1 MSISLLLTILI
12 YNKGRYFNNNYK
24 GRDNEMKD
32 YFGYVG
38 KICVITGAASG
49 MGKAATEMLVDL
61 GARVYALDWT
71 DVNIDGIEKYIHTD
85 LSQKESIN
93 QAFQEIPNHIDS
105 FFGIAGVSGAK
116 CDFITTTKIDLI
128 SNKYICEEILANRM
142 SEGGSIAFMTSTG
155 GIGWEKEGNKKVYL
169 PVLEARG
176 WEATVEVL
184 EKSILSQ
191 LPGTLGYP
199 FSKLAM
205 NYYVAKLQKEFS
217 SKGIRVNAV
226 LPGSTDTGLKDEFTN
241 MAGGEE
247 ELLKHCGYA
256 HRLAQSQEMGKPI
269 VFLNSDMASYIS
281 GELMIVDYGST
292 IEETAQ
298 IKEAA
303 ATIDLSALLEHIAN
317 MKG

>member
-1 MSISLLLTILI
+1 M
-12 YNKGRYFNNNYK
+12 
-24 GRDNEMKD
+24 
-32 YFGYVG
+32 
-38 KICVITGAASG
+38 
-49 MGKAATEMLVDL
+49 
-61 GARVYALDWT
+61 
-71 DVNIDGIEKYIHTD
+71 
-85 LSQKESIN
+85 
-93 QAFQEIPNHIDS
+93 
-105 FFGIAGVSGAK
+105 
-116 CDFITTTKIDLI
+116 I

-169 PVLEARG
+169 PVLEAKG

-281 GELMIVDYGST
+281 GELMIVDYGSRST
-292 IEETAQ
+292 RG
-298 IKEAA
+298 EALWLHQSMRL
-303 ATIDLSALLEHIAN
+303 DRL
-317 MKG
+317 

>member
-1 MSISLLLTILI
+1 
-12 YNKGRYFNNNYK
+12 
-24 GRDNEMKD
+24 MKD
-32 YFGYVG
+32 YFGYAG
-38 KICVITGAASG
+38 KICVVTGAASG
-49 MGKAATEMLVDL
+49 MGKATAEMLVDL
-61 GARVYALDWT
+61 GAKVYALDWAT
-71 DVNIDGIEKYIHTD
+71 VNIEGIEKYICTD
-85 LSQKESIN
+85 LSQKDSIDK
-93 QAFQEIPNHIDS
+93 AFEAIPQQIDS

-169 PVLEARG
+169 PVLEAKG

>member
-1 MSISLLLTILI
+1 
-12 YNKGRYFNNNYK
+12 
-24 GRDNEMKD
+24 MKD

-38 KICVITGAASG
+38 KICVVTGAASG
-49 MGKAATEMLVDL
+49 MGKATAEMLVDL
-61 GARVYALDWT
+61 GAKVYALDWA
-71 DVNIDGIEKYIHTD
+71 DVNINGIEKYIHTD
-85 LSQKESIN
+85 LSQKESID
-93 QAFQEIPNHIDS
+93 QAFQEIPDHVDS

-116 CDFITTTKIDLI
+116 CDFITTAKIDLI
-128 SNKYICEEILANRM
+128 SNKYICEEILVHRM
-142 SEGGSIAFMTSTG
+142 GKGGSIAFMTSTG

-169 PVLEARG
+169 PVLEAKG
-176 WEATVEVL
+176 WQDSVVVL
-184 EKSILSQ
+184 EKSILSH

-205 NYYVAKLQKEFS
+205 NYYVAKLQGEFS

-241 MAGGEE
+241 MAGGED

-256 HRLAQSQEMGKPI
+256 HRLAKSQEMGEPI

-303 ATIDLSALLEHIAN
+303 TTIDLSAILEHIAS
-317 MKG
+317 MKK

>member
-1 MSISLLLTILI
+1 
-12 YNKGRYFNNNYK
+12 
-24 GRDNEMKD
+24 MKD
-32 YFGYVG
+32 YFGYAG
-38 KICVITGAASG
+38 KICVVTGAASG
-49 MGKAATEMLVDL
+49 MGKATAEMLVDL
-61 GARVYALDWT
+61 GAKVYALDWAT
-71 DVNIDGIEKYIHTD
+71 VNIEGIEKYICTD
-85 LSQKESIN
+85 LSQKDSIDK
-93 QAFQEIPNHIDS
+93 AFEAIPQQIDS

-116 CDFITTTKIDLI
+116 CDFITTAKIDLI

-169 PVLEARG
+169 PVLEAKG

>member
-1 MSISLLLTILI
+1 
-12 YNKGRYFNNNYK
+12 
-24 GRDNEMKD
+24 
-32 YFGYVG
+32 
-38 KICVITGAASG
+38 
-49 MGKAATEMLVDL
+49 
-61 GARVYALDWT
+61 
-71 DVNIDGIEKYIHTD
+71 
-85 LSQKESIN
+85 
-93 QAFQEIPNHIDS
+93 
-105 FFGIAGVSGAK
+105 
-116 CDFITTTKIDLI
+116 
-128 SNKYICEEILANRM
+128 M

-169 PVLEARG
+169 PVLEAKG

>member
-1 MSISLLLTILI
+1 
-12 YNKGRYFNNNYK
+12 
-24 GRDNEMKD
+24 MKD

>member
-1 MSISLLLTILI
+1 
-12 YNKGRYFNNNYK
+12 
-24 GRDNEMKD
+24 MKD
-32 YFGYVG
+32 YFGYAG
-38 KICVITGAASG
+38 KVCVVTGAASG
-49 MGKAATEMLVDL
+49 MGKATAEMLVDL
-61 GARVYALDWT
+61 GAKVYALDWAT
-71 DVNIDGIEKYIHTD
+71 VNIEGIEKYICTD
-85 LSQKESIN
+85 LSQKDSIDK
-93 QAFQEIPNHIDS
+93 AFEAIPQQIDS

-169 PVLEARG
+169 PVLEAKG

>member
-1 MSISLLLTILI
+1 
-12 YNKGRYFNNNYK
+12 
-24 GRDNEMKD
+24 MKD

-169 PVLEARG
+169 PVLEAKG